1 VKQGGVRVQRRYG
14 ATLDE
19 LWAALVEP
27 ESVSSW
33 LGSVNK
39 IEPHEGGAF
48 DVEFTPDRKNTMYG
62 RITAIEPPHFLELEW
77 HFPGEPVSRVR
88 LELHEE
94 ADGVRLVVDHRG
106 LDQAAATAYGEGWKT
121 HLAELESIVNEGG
134 RT

>member
-1 VKQGGVRVQRRYG
+1 VNQGGVRVQRRYG

-27 ESVSSW
+27 ESVSRW
-33 LGSVNK
+33 LGSVIK

-48 DVEFTPDRKNTMYG
+48 DVEFTPDHKNTMSG
-62 RITAIEPPHFLELEW
+62 RIVALDAPHLLELEW
-77 HFPGEPVSRVR
+77 SLPGEPVSRVR
-88 LELHEE
+88 FELHEE

-106 LDQAAATAYGEGWKT
+106 LDQAASTAYGEGWKT